1 MTKEEFIKTL
11 DIFEI
16 EEIKDYCLNG
26 SNKQNKK
33 ITLRNNIQADED
45 KTNKLEQDLKTTI
58 LIANKRQETI
68 QYYEKIVNEIITKV
82 KLIVDLGFDYD
93 GFNDTENLKKLI
105 DGLVKSASDIIDIL
119 KGSENNDC

>member
-33 ITLRNNIQADED
+33 ITLRNNIETDED
-45 KTNKLEQDLKTTI
+45 KINKLEQDLKTTI

-68 QYYEKIVNEIITKV
+68 QYYEKIVNEAIKYIKKNTRTTP
-82 KLIVDLGFDYD
+82 F
-93 GFNDTENLKKLI
+93 ENYKYLQI
-105 DGLVKSASDIIDIL
+105 DDEEIKNLLNIL
-119 KGSENNDC
+119 KGSNIV